1 MIVVHRMPVLC
12 MTMVRTLITK
22 VMSGTPFGASSALV
36 VGHSRRGEPGLEML
50 LLLVDVQRRILLM
63 PTMMVA
69 MILHEQPLLV
79 GTARVVCGARVGP
92 ARRGWTSL
100 MLMHFRTLIRVRKS

>member
-36 VGHSRRGEPGLEML
+36 VGHSWRGEPGLEML

-79 GTARVVCGARVGP
+79 GHARVVFGACVGP